1 MGRFENQVVV
11 VTGAGSGFGAAM
23 TRRFAGEGATVV
35 AADINAAAAEAI
47 ASECGEKVHAVTTD
61 VSSSDAVAE
70 MVDRG
75 QALGG
80 INVLCNNAGFSHQSG
95 RPWELEESEFD
106 RVFDTNVKGVWLG
119 VKHVVPHMI
128 DQGGGV
134 IINTASIGAVAPRPG
149 VSVYNATKGAVL
161 TLTMGLAV
169 DLARY
174 KIRVNALNPVAAD
187 TDFMKGALGVNELP
201 DANREA
207 IIKGI
212 PLRRLT
218 EPEDVAAAA
227 AFLASDDAS
236 FITGVGLPID
246 GGRSIS

>member
-1 MGRFENQVVV
+1 MRRFENQVVV

-23 TRRFAGEGATVV
+23 TRRFAEEGATVV
-35 AADINAAAAEAI
+35 AADVNADAVSAIAAE
-47 ASECGEKVHAVTTD
+47 CGANVHPTTTD
-61 VSSSDAVAE
+61 VSSSKAVAA
-70 MVDRG
+70 MIAKG
-75 QALGG
+75 QSLGG

-128 DQGGGV
+128 EQGGGA

-149 VSVYNATKGAVL
+149 VTVYNATKGAVL
-161 TLTMGLAV
+161 TMTMGLAV

-187 TDFMKGALGVNELP
+187 TDFMKGALGVDALP

-207 IIKGI
+207 IVKGI

-218 EPEDVAAAA
+218 EPKDVAAAA
-227 AFLASDDAS
+227 AFLASEDAS